1 MDYSV
6 VLNEINNN
14 QALILEKLSNID
26 KGIAVIVFLLGL
38 SLIYIFAGNL
48 TKVK

>member
-14 QALILEKLSNID
+14 QALILEKFSNID
-26 KGIAVIVFLLGL
+26 KGIAVIVFLLGVFL
-38 SLIYIFAGNL
+38 VYYFAGNF

>member
-26 KGIAVIVFLLGL
+26 KGISVIVFLLGVFF
-38 SLIYIFAGNL
+38 IYIFAGNL
-48 TKVK
+48 VKVK